1 MSTEPVT
8 TVPTDEVGGDTPAS
22 RFPVA
27 EFRRRM
33 ETRDIDAVLELFTD
47 DFVARPLG
55 TDEIEFRGKDKVR
68 VLWNAVLDAGK
79 FTYTEEFRSYDTIL
93 ILFNIRFAGGIE
105 FEAVDVLRINEDG
118 KCREIYAMAR
128 PYQPI
133 TLFTGR
139 VALAFAKQ
147 GGGIVNRLLTG
158 LLVWPL
164 EFMQRVGEPF
174 GIWLVRSA
182 MERSLRKSGARP

>member
-1 MSTEPVT
+1 MSTEPVSIAST
-8 TVPTDEVGGDTPAS
+8 PEVEQDTPAS

-33 ETRDIDAVLELFTD
+33 EARELDEVLELFTD
-47 DFVARPLG
+47 DCVARPLG
-55 TDEIEFRGKDKVR
+55 TDEIEFRGKDKVK

-79 FTYTEEFRSYDTIL
+79 FTYTEQYQSDDTIV
-93 ILFNIRFAGGIE
+93 ILFNIRYALGE

-139 VALAFAKQ
+139 VAMAFARQ
-147 GGGIVNRLLTG
+147 GGGLINRFLTG

-164 EFMQRVGEPF
+164 EIMQRVGEPV
-174 GIWLVRSA
+174 GVWLVKGA
-182 MERSLRKSGARP
+182 MLRAVERKGATR

>member
-1 MSTEPVT
+1 MTAEPASIAQA
-8 TVPTDEVGGDTPAS
+8 DGALDTPAS

-27 EFRRRM
+27 EFRHCM
-33 ETRDIDAVLELFTD
+33 ETRQIDRVLKLFTD

-55 TDEIEFRGKDKVR
+55 SDHVEFKGPEKAKA
-68 VLWNAVLDAGK
+68 LWNAVLEAGQ
-79 FTYTEEFRSYDTIL
+79 FTYTEEFHSHDTIV
-93 ILFNIRFAGGIE
+93 ILFNITFAEGIE

-133 TLFTGR
+133 SLFTGR

-147 GGGIVNRLLTG
+147 GGGLLNKFLTH

-164 EFMQRVGEPF
+164 EFLQRVGEPF
-174 GIWLVRSA
+174 GVWLVRGA
-182 MERSLRKSGARP
+182 MERSLKRAAAGS